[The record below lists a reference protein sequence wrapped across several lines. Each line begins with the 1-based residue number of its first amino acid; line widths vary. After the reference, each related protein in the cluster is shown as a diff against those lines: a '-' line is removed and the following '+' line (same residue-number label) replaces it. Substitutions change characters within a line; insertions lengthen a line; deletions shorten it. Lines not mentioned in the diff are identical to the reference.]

1 MSEVV
6 RFRLPDKSF
15 PSLRHP
21 SFAGRSLAERMRST
35 TFALFGLAAAAG
47 LALVAIFA
55 QPGGPLL
62 SPAPLPSEPSSS
74 VGKAEALA
82 APLVPKFARHPL
94 VLRHSVAGPSGAGSQ
109 GGSVGHGGGSNGSP
123 TTGTVG
129 APQPAG
135 SPASGGGEA
144 GGNGGAPETTPPPQP
159 APEATTS
166 PPAPAPESVP
176 VDSPAPE
183 KAPPVHVSLPGH
195 SNSGHS
201 GGGKGVA
208 ATVHAVVSPPPPSP
222 LPVEIPAVGPGSSGP
237 GNSDNGHGHGHGK

>member
-6 RFRLPDKSF
+6 HFRLPDKLSS
-15 PSLRHP
+15 SLRP

-74 VGKAEALA
+74 VGRAEAVASSLA
-82 APLVPKFARHPL
+82 PRVARHSV
-94 VLRHSVAGPSGAGSQ
+94 VLHRSVAGPSGAGAQ
-109 GGSVGHGGGSNGSP
+109 GSPAGHGGGSNGSP

-129 APQPAG
+129 APEAAG

-144 GGNGGAPETTPPPQP
+144 GGTGGAPETTRPPQP
-159 APEATTS
+159 APETTT
-166 PPAPAPESVP
+166 PPPTPAPESVP

-183 KAPPVHVSLPGH
+183 KAPVAHVSLPGH
-195 SNSGHS
+195 SSSGHS
-201 GGGKGVA
+201 GGGKEIA
-208 ATVHAVVSPPPPSP
+208 ATVHAVVSPPSPSP
-222 LPVEIPAVGPGSSGP
+222 LPVEIPPVGPGSSGP
-237 GNSDNGHGHGHGK
+237 GNSGNGHGHGHDK